1 MNKPSKITGVILAGG
16 LARRMDN
23 QDKGLVK
30 YQGQPLITY
39 AINAMR
45 PLVDQLLINANRNI
59 ESYQQFGLPVVSD
72 LTDNF
77 DGPLA
82 GILSAMQAIDSELL
96 MVMPCDCPLITAEHL
111 QKILLTRAEHAAD
124 IAVAFDGERLHS
136 VLLLLKTDLQPSL
149 AAYLARDQ
157 RKVETWLNQHKVV
170 KVDFSITPEILV
182 NLNTMT
188 ELSELEEKQ
197 LN

>member
-1 MNKPSKITGVILAGG
+1 MSKPTKVTGVILAGG

-23 QDKGLVK
+23 QDKGLVN

-45 PLVDQLLINANRNI
+45 PLVDLLLINANRNI
-59 ESYQQFGLPVVSD
+59 ESYQQLGLPVVSD
-72 LTDNF
+72 LNDNF

-82 GILSAMQAIDSELL
+82 GILSAMQTIDSELL
-96 MVMPCDCPLITAEHL
+96 IVMPCDCPLITAEHL
-111 QKILLTRAEHAAD
+111 QKILLTRAEQAAD

-136 VLLLLKTDLQPSL
+136 VLLVLKTDLQPSL
-149 AAYLARDQ
+149 AAYLTSGQ
-157 RKVETWLNQHKVV
+157 RKVESWLNLHKLV
-170 KVDFSITPEILV
+170 KVDFSAIPEILI

-188 ELSELEEKQ
+188 ELSALEAKQ